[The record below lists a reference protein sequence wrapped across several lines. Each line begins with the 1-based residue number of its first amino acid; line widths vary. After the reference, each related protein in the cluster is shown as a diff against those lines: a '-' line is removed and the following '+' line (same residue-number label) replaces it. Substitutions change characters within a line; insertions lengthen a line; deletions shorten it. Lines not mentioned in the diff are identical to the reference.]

1 MIEIGGIQKTTLI
14 DYPGRVAA
22 TVFLIGCNFR
32 CPFCY
37 SAELVLPEK
46 IKLQPRISDKEFFGF
61 LRDRRGLLEGIVVC
75 GGEPTIHQELPDFI
89 KKIKD
94 LGFLVKLDTNG
105 SNPRM
110 LKELIDKKLIDY
122 VAMDVK
128 TCREKYNEAVG
139 VGVRISD
146 IEESIK
152 ILKEGKIDYEFRT
165 TVVPTVHL
173 KEDILR
179 VAEWLKPAKKYY
191 LQSFRPE
198 KTIDPKFENVKPYP
212 KEFLSDIKKE
222 ISRFFDICDVRG

>member
-212 KEFLSDIKKE
+212 KEFLLDIKKE
-222 ISRFFDICDVRG
+222 ISHFFDICDVRG

>member
-191 LQSFRPE
+191 LQGFRPE